1 VSIFFPTTC
10 LCLAASAS
18 SLDAGGLPKGKP
30 WDESFRSPL
39 HIRLSRD
46 GLKAYVVNHTRGSV
60 SIIDVRGRKV
70 EGEFPVGRSPAHA
83 ALSPDG
89 KLLYVSSLRDNA
101 VRAVDLSARRTARVF
116 KTGLG
121 PYGVEVSSDGSR
133 LFVVESLSDRV
144 AILDAVS
151 GRTLSRTPV
160 GREAKYLALTPEGER
175 LVAGNGL
182 SRSVGDHRLRVRKE
196 QLRFRAIKISGV
208 LGWERMP
215 ARCQDQ

>member
-1 VSIFFPTTC
+1 M
-10 LCLAASAS
+10 
-18 SLDAGGLPKGKP
+18 
-30 WDESFRSPL
+30 
-39 HIRLSRD
+39 
-46 GLKAYVVNHTRGSV
+46 VNHTRGSV